1 LSNHVTD
8 ATLDGM
14 KNDKK
19 TSFPKLKK
27 KIWISLFIL
36 PSVLVLLIV
45 IISASVLAV
54 YMDSDY
60 RSSVAESVNL
70 SEADFSSS
78 LGVLDDDLLLLSSDE
93 DVVSYASTGNG
104 LISASDKITSAKN
117 ASESILGITLYG
129 SNESIKTASWDVSG
143 YPTKSVILSDPTIAS
158 FLSGS
163 QNSLVFIRN
172 KNIADNFGFLSYDE
186 SYGILSLFIRIS
198 DSTGTTQGFL
208 LADLDSQYLYNSFFD
223 YSDYSRF
230 VVADSFIASG
240 NIFLRSKSNEV
251 FSSYFPF
258 SESGSLNDIN
268 FDYSYLRLDFG
279 TISLITILSNEKP
292 RTQMAIL
299 VLSALVIDV
308 ILTLSDFYITHFM
321 EKKLVG
327 GLDGMVDKMKNTSV

>member
-1 LSNHVTD
+1 LPSYLAD
-8 ATLDGM
+8 ATLDKM
-14 KNDKK
+14 KNGKK
-19 TSFPKLKK
+19 TSFPKLRK
-27 KIWISLFIL
+27 KIWISLFVL
-36 PSVLVLLIV
+36 PSTLVLLIV

-60 RSSVAESVNL
+60 RSSIVESVNL

-93 DVVSYASTGNG
+93 DVVSYASTGEG

-129 SNESIKTASWDVSG
+129 SSETIKTASWDVSG
-143 YPTKSVILSDPTIAS
+143 YPDKMVVLSDPAIAS
-158 FLSGS
+158 FVSGS
-163 QNSLVFIRN
+163 QDSLLLIRN

-186 SYGILSLFIRIS
+186 SYGILSLFVRIS
-198 DSTGTTQGFL
+198 DSKGATKGFL

-223 YSDYSRF
+223 YTDYSRF
-230 VVADSFIASG
+230 VVADSFIVSG
-240 NIFLRSKSNEV
+240 DIFLRSKSNDA

-258 SESGSLNDIN
+258 SRSGSLEGIN
-268 FDYSYLRLDFG
+268 FDYSYLWLDFG
-279 TISLITILSNEKP
+279 TISVITIVSNEKP

-299 VLSALVIDV
+299 LSSALAIDV
-308 ILTLSDFYITHFM
+308 ILTLSDFYITHLM

-327 GLDGMVDKMKNTSV
+327 SLDGMVDKMKNTSI